1 MLHFQTWKVALVL
14 IVCAFGVIFSAP
26 NLFPASTV
34 DALPGFLP
42 KRQISLGLDLRGG
55 SHLLLEVDFGA
66 ALKERLNNVIDS
78 ARTALRNARI
88 GYTGLNVEGD
98 KVVLA
103 LRDFDQLKRDGRQG
117 EVEKLFRDLD
127 PDLVPT
133 ISSDGQVTLRY
144 SDVAMTARR
153 KAAVDQSIE
162 IVRRRVDET
171 GTKEPTIQRQGEDR
185 ILVQLPGVDNPE
197 HVKALLGR
205 TAKLTFQLVDQSVT
219 VEDARRGRLPP
230 GDEILPAVDEVRGR
244 GGGAGPYVVRKRV
257 MVGGDTLTDAQATFQ
272 NNEPVVS
279 FKFDSVGGKKFG
291 DATRENVGKPFAIV
305 LDNKVISAP
314 VIREPILGGSGIISG
329 SFTVQSASDLA
340 LLFRAGALPAPISI
354 LEERTVGPDLGADS
368 IHAGAV
374 ASIVGVAL
382 VVVFMILFYGLFGVF
397 ADIALIFNLCLML
410 GSLSVLG
417 ATLTLP
423 GIAGIALTMG
433 MAVDPNVLIYER
445 IREEVRAGRTV
456 LSALDAGFKRA
467 FATIPDSHV
476 TTLVAGALMF
486 WLGSGPVKG
495 FAVTLSI
502 GVLTSLFSAILV
514 TRLLIVTWLREWKP
528 RAIPI

>member
-1 MLHFQTWKVALVL
+1 MLYFANWKVLLISGVCLLGVLLSAL
-14 IVCAFGVIFSAP
+14 
-26 NLFPASTV
+26 NLLTPAQL
-34 DALPGFLP
+34 AYLPGFMR
-42 KRQISLGLDLRGG
+42 KQVALGLDLRGG
-55 SHLLLEVDFGA
+55 SYLLLQVDVA
-66 ALKERLNNVIDS
+66 AAQHERLNTVIDS
-78 ARTALRNARI
+78 VRNTLRDAHI

-98 KVVLA
+98 AITFTIRETDRLEEA
-103 LRDFDQLKRDGRQG
+103 KRDLA
-117 EVEKLFRDLD
+117 KID
-127 PDLVPT
+127 PDLTVEIAP
-133 ISSDGQVTLRY
+133 DGTGTMKF
-144 SDVAMTARR
+144 SAVATETRR
-153 KAAVDQSIE
+153 RQAVEQSIE
-162 IVRRRVDET
+162 IIRRRIDET
-171 GTKEPTIQRQGEDR
+171 GTKEPTIQREGQDR

-230 GDEILPAVDEVRGR
+230 GDEILPAVDEGRGR
-244 GGGAGPYVVRKRV
+244 GGGAGAYVVRKRV

-340 LLFRAGALPAPISI
+340 LLLRAGALPAPISI
-354 LEERTVGPDLGADS
+354 LEERTVGAELGADS

-374 ASIVGVAL
+374 ASIVGVVL
-382 VVVFMILFYGLFGVF
+382 VVIFMVLFYGLFGVF
-397 ADIALIFNLCLML
+397 ADVALLFNLCLML
-410 GSLSVLG
+410 GALSLLG

-433 MAVDPNVLIYER
+433 MAVDANVLIYER
-445 IREEVRAGRTV
+445 IKEELRGGRSM
-456 LSALDAGFKRA
+456 LSSLEAGFTRA
-467 FATIPDSHV
+467 FGTILDSHV
-476 TTLVAGALMF
+476 TTLVAGILLY

-514 TRLLIVTWLREWKP
+514 TRLQIVTWLRRLKP
-528 RAIPI
+528 KAIPL